1 MTDINDYQLKVT
13 TSQEGEL
20 SDFEKTR
27 INMAYNFFCETIKKN
42 GGTFVPK
49 KDVEAMA
56 QNSVGITDTL
66 LKALG
71 YKQDSSDD

>member
-1 MTDINDYQLKVT
+1 MTDFNKDYRLNVT

-27 INMAYNFFCETIKKN
+27 INMAYNFYCETIKQK
-42 GGTFVPK
+42 GGQFVPK
-49 KDVEAMA
+49 EEVEAMA
-56 QNSVGITDTL
+56 QNSVTISDTL

-71 YKQDSSDD
+71 YEME